1 MTLCTCEQV
10 CKYVTQTETETNME
24 ENLNIQPDTAPEA
37 AAVNTETKKKSSKP
51 ALFLKKIW
59 NFIKEK
65 RSYFIAFLS
74 LPFSF
79 SEHMPH
85 SVFTPSA
92 ICPCW
97 CLT

>member
-1 MTLCTCEQV
+1 
-10 CKYVTQTETETNME
+10 ME

-51 ALFLKKIW
+51 ALFLKKYGTLLRKSAAISL
-59 NFIKEK
+59 
-65 RSYFIAFLS
+65 RFLS

>member
-1 MTLCTCEQV
+1 
-10 CKYVTQTETETNME
+10 ME

-65 RSYFIAFLS
+65 RSYFIAFFIPAIL
-74 LPFSF
+74 LFGAQKREHPAGIPFAYKLMLDAAAF
-79 SEHMPH
+79 
-85 SVFTPSA
+85 
-92 ICPCW
+92 
-97 CLT
+97 